1 MNGAIAERLQGSR
14 RVHLDSMAFIYF
26 IEGHPDYSPLLRP
39 LFAAIDGGSLEA
51 ITSYLTLLE
60 VLVHPLRQG
69 RADLVRDYTD
79 ILTNERNFKLR
90 PLDREIAEEG
100 AAIRAKFSSIKT
112 PDAIQLATAVRGRAD
127 VFITN
132 DGQFRFCTD
141 TRIRFLVLD
150 DLLKKKA

>member
-1 MNGAIAERLQGSR
+1 MNGAIAEHLRDSR
-14 RVHLDSMAFIYF
+14 RVHLDSMAFVYF
-26 IEGHPDYSPLLRP
+26 IEEHAKYSPLLRP
-39 LFAAIDGGSLEA
+39 LFAAINDGSLKA

-69 RADLVRDYTD
+69 RVDLARKYAD
-79 ILTNERNFKLR
+79 ILTSEQNLVLR
-90 PLDREIAEEG
+90 PLDHEIAKEG

-112 PDAIQLATAVRGRAD
+112 PDAIQLATAVRSQAD

-132 DGQFRFCTD
+132 DGQLRSYTG
-141 TRIRFLVLD
+141 IRLLVLD